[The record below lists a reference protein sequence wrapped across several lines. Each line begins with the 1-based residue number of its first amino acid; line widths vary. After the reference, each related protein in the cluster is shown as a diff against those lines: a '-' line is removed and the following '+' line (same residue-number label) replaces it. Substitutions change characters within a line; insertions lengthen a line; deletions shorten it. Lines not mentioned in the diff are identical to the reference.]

1 MRHAL
6 TAVLA
11 LAAILALAACVD
23 TPKPFAH
30 EQSDAIARPPKQ
42 DRTEATIEIPANMPT
57 QMAERVAAAG
67 PAIQLA
73 QSMTFRP
80 WNIPSVIACCPFE

>member
-6 TAVLA
+6 TAVPA

-30 EQSDAIARPPKQ
+30 EQADAYSAAR
-42 DRTEATIEIPANMPT
+42 T
-57 QMAERVAAAG
+57 
-67 PAIQLA
+67 
-73 QSMTFRP
+73 
-80 WNIPSVIACCPFE
+80 